1 MKKKVMLNVG
11 CTMLC
16 QLVTFISGLIV
27 PRLILSTFGS
37 EANGLVSSITQFL
50 NYIAL
55 VEGGIGSV
63 VLTALYGPLA
73 KKDDRKISS
82 VLKAA
87 ENFFRQI
94 ASIFVFYT
102 IALACVY
109 PIVIKSSFSWLYVAS
124 LTVILSFTLFT
135 ILFFYY
141 VQAFAAGRSENVY
154 CSTVAIVD
162 YIVEHHRSRCFD

>member
-94 ASIFVFYT
+94 ASIFVFYMER
-102 IALACVY
+102 I
-109 PIVIKSSFSWLYVAS
+109 PIGYRNS
-124 LTVILSFTLFT
+124 LITKRCLLVILSGINLSFERL
-135 ILFFYY
+135 
-141 VQAFAAGRSENVY
+141 
-154 CSTVAIVD
+154 
-162 YIVEHHRSRCFD
+162 SRNNR

>member
-82 VLKAA
+82 VLTDC
-87 ENFFRQI
+87 I
-94 ASIFVFYT
+94 YI
-102 IALACVY
+102 CV
-109 PIVIKSSFSWLYVAS
+109 L
-124 LTVILSFTLFT
+124 
-135 ILFFYY
+135 
-141 VQAFAAGRSENVY
+141 
-154 CSTVAIVD
+154 
-162 YIVEHHRSRCFD
+162 HHRIGMCVSDCD

>member
-63 VLTALYGPLA
+63 VLTAYMDHLQ
-73 KKDDRKISS
+73 RKMIE
-82 VLKAA
+82 K
-87 ENFFRQI
+87 
-94 ASIFVFYT
+94 
-102 IALACVY
+102 
-109 PIVIKSSFSWLYVAS
+109 
-124 LTVILSFTLFT
+124 
-135 ILFFYY
+135 
-141 VQAFAAGRSENVY
+141 
-154 CSTVAIVD
+154 
-162 YIVEHHRSRCFD
+162 